1 VLAAYSL
8 LVTASQ
14 VVWLTFAPI
23 TTQAASALG
32 VSEGSVGILSGIN
45 PLLYA
50 LLALPLGRWTDRRF
64 NATLCAGALLTVAGA
79 VVRCVWPMS
88 FAGIMA
94 GQLLNAA
101 GQPLILNAT
110 TKLAVRYFPPAQRT
124 LAVSVG
130 SAAQFAGILVAS
142 TAGNALFQ
150 TGGLRTVFAVYAVVA
165 ITATACMLAALR
177 VRPTAPD
184 GPVARGSLRWLRGDR
199 VTWQLAGLLFIGM
212 GVFNALA
219 TWLDPILNRLGY
231 GQAASSL
238 ITLITVSGMIGAAVL
253 PPVAAARGRRRG
265 VLICATAVTTLVF
278 LTLAFTHNLVLIA
291 VALVLEGFV
300 LLAGL
305 PIALEWS
312 EIHAGPDRA
321 GAAAGFLLCAGNLGG
336 AVLVL
341 LLEFLIDEPT
351 LAFGALS
358 LIAVPGLLLVAR
370 LPATAAAQRS
380 DTPRHALAGDLQ

>member
-1 VLAAYSL
+1 
-8 LVTASQ
+8 
-14 VVWLTFAPI
+14 
-23 TTQAASALG
+23 
-32 VSEGSVGILSGIN
+32 
-45 PLLYA
+45 
-50 LLALPLGRWTDRRF
+50 
-64 NATLCAGALLTVAGA
+64 
-79 VVRCVWPMS
+79 
-88 FAGIMA
+88 
-94 GQLLNAA
+94 
-101 GQPLILNAT
+101 
-110 TKLAVRYFPPAQRT
+110 
-124 LAVSVG
+124 
-130 SAAQFAGILVAS
+130 
-142 TAGNALFQ
+142 
-150 TGGLRTVFAVYAVVA
+150 
-165 ITATACMLAALR
+165 

-184 GPVARGSLRWLRGDR
+184 GPVAKGSLRWLRGDR

-231 GQAASSL
+231 GQAASTL

-278 LTLAFTHNLVLIA
+278 LTLALTHNLVLIT

-341 LLEFLIDEPT
+341 LLEFLIDEPR
-351 LAFGALS
+351 LAFGAMA

-370 LPATAAAQRS
+370 LPATAAPQRS
-380 DTPRHALAGDLQ
+380 DTQRHTLAGDLQ